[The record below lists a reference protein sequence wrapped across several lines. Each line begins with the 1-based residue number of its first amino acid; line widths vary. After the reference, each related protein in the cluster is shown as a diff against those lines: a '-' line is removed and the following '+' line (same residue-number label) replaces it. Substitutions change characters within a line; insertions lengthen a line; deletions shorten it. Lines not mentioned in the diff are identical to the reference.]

1 MEAFFQFKPEI
12 LEESVHG
19 RPALYPF
26 RFAMGVCSSGVH
38 VFRGLKKDKKRPTVL
53 FARGVSRTSG
63 GGLQVTG
70 VAVMC
75 LLVPG

>member
-26 RFAMGVCSSGVH
+26 RFAMGVCSSRVH
-38 VFRGLKKDKKRPTVL
+38 VFRGLKKDKK
-53 FARGVSRTSG
+53 
-63 GGLQVTG
+63 GLQFCSPVEFQG
-70 VAVMC
+70 
-75 LLVPG
+75 